1 MAPLVLQLAVNA
13 AALGAAYALMALGF
27 VLVLNATTVVNF
39 AHGDT
44 VAAGALLAVA
54 LASFLPADLA
64 VPGLV
69 LLPAV
74 LAAMAVFGVLLGLAA
89 WLPLADAPRVAVFV
103 STIAAGIV
111 VANGLDLALG
121 AAPQGTPP
129 LVAGAPLA
137 LAGLTVPRQSLA
149 VVATAGL
156 LLALLAWLLGAT
168 QIGRRL
174 RAAAQDPEMARALG
188 IPVRRTTLAA
198 FALGAAL
205 AGAAGLLL
213 ANQFFVSASDGGAFM
228 LKAYIAVVI
237 GGWGRLSGA
246 VAGAF
251 LIAAF
256 EVGVAAVASHALA
269 EGLLYVTLFAVLALR
284 PQGLFGEPAGRRA

>member
-1 MAPLVLQLAVNA
+1 MASLALQLAVNA
-13 AALGAAYALMALGF
+13 ASLGAAYALMALGF
-27 VLVLNATTVVNF
+27 VLVLNATTAVNF

-44 VAAGALLAVA
+44 VVAGGLLAVA
-54 LASFLPADLA
+54 LAGLLPADIV

-74 LAAMAVFGVLLGLAA
+74 LLATAALGALLGLAA

-111 VANGLDLALG
+111 IANGLDLAMG
-121 AAPQGTPP
+121 AAHQGSPP
-129 LVAGAPLA
+129 LVAGAPVTLD
-137 LAGLTVPRQSLA
+137 GLTLPRQSLA
-149 VVATAGL
+149 ILTVAGCL
-156 LLALLAWLLGAT
+156 VALLAWLLGAT
-168 QIGRRL
+168 QLGRRL
-174 RAAAQDPEMARALG
+174 RAAAEDPEMARALG
-188 IPVRRTTLAA
+188 IPVRQTTLAA
-198 FALGAAL
+198 FALAAAL

-213 ANQFFVSASDGGAFM
+213 GNQFFVAPSDGGAFM

-269 EGLLYVTLFAVLALR
+269 EGLLYATLFAVLAVR
-284 PQGLFGEPAGRRA
+284 PRGLFGEPAGRRA

>member
-1 MAPLVLQLAVNA
+1 MAPLALQLAVNA
-13 AALGAAYALMALGF
+13 SALGAAYALMALGF
-27 VLVLNATTVVNF
+27 VLVLNATTAVNF

-44 VAAGALLAVA
+44 VAAGGLLAVA
-54 LASFLPADLA
+54 LASLLPADLA

-89 WLPLADAPRVAVFV
+89 WLPLANAPRIAVFV

-111 VANGLDLALG
+111 VANGLDLTVG
-121 AAPQGTPP
+121 AAPQSAPP
-129 LVAGAPLA
+129 LVAGAPLVV
-137 LAGLTVPRQSLA
+137 AGITLPRQSLA
-149 VVATAGL
+149 VIAVAAL

-168 QIGRRL
+168 QLGRRL
-174 RAAAQDPEMARALG
+174 RAAAEDPLMARALG

-198 FALGAAL
+198 FALGSAL

-213 ANQFFVSASDGGAFM
+213 ANLFFVAASDGGAFM

-256 EVGVAAVASHALA
+256 EVGVAAFASHALA

>member
-13 AALGAAYALMALGF
+13 VALGAAYALMALGF
-27 VLVLNATTVVNF
+27 VLVLNATTAVNF

-44 VAAGALLAVA
+44 VAAGGLLAVA
-54 LASFLPADLA
+54 LATLLPADLA
-64 VPGLV
+64 IPGLV

-74 LAAMAVFGVLLGLAA
+74 LVAMAAFGALLGLAA
-89 WLPLADAPRVAVFV
+89 WLPLADAPRIAVFV

-111 VANGLDLALG
+111 IANGLDLAMG
-121 AAPQGTPP
+121 AAPQGAPP
-129 LVAGAPLA
+129 LVAGAPLT

-149 VVATAGL
+149 VVAIAGL
-156 LLALLAWLLGAT
+156 LLALLAWLLGGT

-174 RAAAQDPEMARALG
+174 RAAAEDPEMARALG

-213 ANQFFVSASDGGAFM
+213 ANQFFVSASDGNAFM

-284 PQGLFGEPAGRRA
+284 PHGLFGEPAGRRA